1 MLLSDTQHE
10 SLIELVAQGTHPSTP
25 LCGCCLSPQVTE
37 GMRLCYKAEQRR
49 RQMDNLATT
58 RALRQQLQAVAGQ
71 LLVAEA
77 PMHQASGA
85 IPSDPR
91 LVSLGALNAMER
103 SQSAL
108 ELSERVTRMD
118 ALGRSLRAATATT
131 SQSGSAAP
139 SSSAGGWRRPAGG
152 MAAAATATTTLPAV
166 MTTLPPARAT
176 RAGRSQTLLEEIHG
190 LVTGMA
196 ATGVG
201 RP

>member
-1 MLLSDTQHE
+1 
-10 SLIELVAQGTHPSTP
+10 
-25 LCGCCLSPQVTE
+25 
-37 GMRLCYKAEQRR
+37 MRLCYKAEQRR

-71 LLVAEA
+71 PLVAEA
-77 PMHQASGA
+77 PMHQATGA

-108 ELSERVTRMD
+108 ELSERVMRMD
-118 ALGRSLRAATATT
+118 ALGGPLRAATATT

-166 MTTLPPARAT
+166 TTTLPPARAT